1 MTTSFKGKSVL
12 VTGASSGIGEAI
24 ARRFAGLGADLLLTG
39 RRGLSPADI
48 AGRYPAQ
55 GGAVHY
61 LAADVTAPETADRL
75 VAQAVERFGG
85 LDVLVNNAGI
95 LFRGTALEC
104 TDDEWAATLSTNV
117 TSVFRLSRAALRVMT
132 ARGSGAIVN
141 VASDWGL
148 VGARGAA
155 AYGASKGAVVQ
166 LTRSMAL
173 DHAAQGVRVNAVC
186 PGDTD
191 TRMLDGAVSGLPR
204 ATLLDRLGEA
214 IPLGRVGRPAEIAD
228 AVCFLASDQSSFITG
243 ATLAVDGGN
252 SAG

>member
-1 MTTSFKGKSVL
+1 VHC
-12 VTGASSGIGEAI
+12 
-24 ARRFAGLGADLLLTG
+24 
-39 RRGLSPADI
+39 LS
-48 AGRYPAQ
+48 
-55 GGAVHY
+55 
-61 LAADVTAPETADRL
+61 ADVTHQEAADRL
-75 VAQAVERFGG
+75 VAHAVKLFGG

-104 TDDEWAATLSTNV
+104 TDAEWDATLQTNV

-132 ARGSGAIVN
+132 GKKSGAIVN
-141 VASDWGL
+141 MASDWGL

-155 AYGASKGAVVQ
+155 AYGASKGAIIQ

-173 DHAAQGVRVNAVC
+173 DHAADGIRINAVC

-191 TRMLDGAVSGLPR
+191 TRMLDGAMFGLPR
-204 ATLLDRLGEA
+204 TELLRTLGKA
-214 IPLGRVGRPAEIAD
+214 IPLGRVGRPAEVAD